1 MRVYIGDSKLVRQQ
15 NQKVF
20 MLNPKDFG
28 NDLKNETDFIM

>member
-20 MLNPKDFG
+20 ILNKDFG